1 MRPSRLRGAGL
12 ALPVVHNRVFDP
24 MRHLNPMHR
33 QRLLIVISVLVLH
46 ALGLWGLQSGL
57 LQRAAAAVEELV
69 VPVSMVTE
77 PPVVPQAP
85 PKPLPPALPAKAAP
99 ELPSRP
105 VAPATPAPA
114 PQPAAMPQAIADATP
129 AANAPTGLQQAPA
142 ATTLAPAAPALA
154 AVAKVELPSSSADY
168 LHNPK
173 PAYPKLSERR
183 GEQGTVLLNV
193 LVAVDGRPREVSV
206 KASSGYERLD
216 QAAREAVLGWTFV
229 PGKRNGAAME
239 MSVDVPIRFK
249 PSE

>member
-1 MRPSRLRGAGL
+1 
-12 ALPVVHNRVFDP
+12 
-24 MRHLNPMHR
+24 MRHMTPMHR

-57 LQRAAAAVEELV
+57 LQRAAAMVEEIV
-69 VPVSMVTE
+69 VPVSVITE
-77 PPVVPQAP
+77 PPVVPPSA
-85 PKPLPPALPAKAAP
+85 PKPLPPSLPSKAASP
-99 ELPSRP
+99 TPPVVHVPTPAP
-105 VAPATPAPA
+105 VAPTPTPAPA
-114 PQPAAMPQAIADATP
+114 AAPQAIADTTP

-142 ATTLAPAAPALA
+142 ATALAPPAPAVA
-154 AVAKVELPSSSADY
+154 VVAKVELPSSSADY

-229 PGKRNGAAME
+229 PGKRNGAAVE